1 MRDYDKGTSL
11 ELVKNGKATAVRY
24 FPEDGVIIR
33 TSGRQR
39 VAYLVDQEPTDEEL
53 FLWATKCT
61 LPIGAFRIR
70 HYMIDFSHEAK
81 RLPDGLLY
89 PNGIR
94 LRIFPELMG
103 KIDVYLTKGD
113 TYLEEFTVTPRHRV
127 ATMDDA
133 IAELANQ
140 GVL

>member
-11 ELVKNGKATAVRY
+11 ELMKNGKATAVRY

-53 FLWATKCT
+53 FLWAAKGD

-70 HYMIDFSHEAK
+70 HYLIDFSHKAK
-81 RLPDGLLY
+81 RLSDGLLY

-94 LRIFPELMG
+94 LQIFHELMG
-103 KIDVYLTKGD
+103 TLDVYLTKGD
-113 TYLEEFTVTPRHRV
+113 TYLEEFTVTPRHPV

-133 IAELANQ
+133 IAELAYQ
-140 GVL
+140 GIL

>member
-1 MRDYDKGTSL
+1 MRNYDKGTSL

-33 TSGRQR
+33 TSGRKR

-53 FLWATKCT
+53 FLWATKGD

-70 HYMIDFSHEAK
+70 HYLIDFSHEAK
-81 RLPDGLLY
+81 RLSDGLLY

-94 LRIFPELMG
+94 LQIFPELMG
-103 KIDVYLTKGD
+103 TLDVYLTKGD
-113 TYLEEFTVTPRHRV
+113 TYLEEFTVTPRHPV
-127 ATMDDA
+127 VTVDDA
-133 IAELANQ
+133 IAELAYH

>member
-1 MRDYDKGTSL
+1 MRNYDKGTSL
-11 ELVKNGKATAVRY
+11 ELVKNGKETAVRY

-39 VAYLVDQEPTDEEL
+39 LAYLVDHEPTDEEL
-53 FLWATKCT
+53 FLWATKGD
-61 LPIGAFRIR
+61 LPIGTFRIR
-70 HYMIDFSHEAK
+70 HYLIDFSHEAK
-81 RLPDGLLY
+81 RLSDGLLY

-94 LRIFPELMG
+94 LQIFPELMG
-103 KIDVYLTKGD
+103 TIDVFLTKGD
-113 TYLEEFTVTPRHRV
+113 TYLEEFMVTPRHPV

-133 IAELANQ
+133 IAELAYQ

>member
-1 MRDYDKGTSL
+1 MQDYTKETSL
-11 ELVKNGKATAVRY
+11 ELVKDGKATTVRY

-39 VAYLVDQEPTDEEL
+39 VAYLIDQEPTDEEL
-53 FLWATKCT
+53 FLWANKGE

-70 HYMIDFSHEAK
+70 HYMIDFSHKAK

-94 LRIFPELMG
+94 LQIFPELMG
-103 KIDVYLTKGD
+103 KLDVYLIKGD
-113 TYLEEFTVTPRHRV
+113 TYLEEFTVTPSHPV
-127 ATMDDA
+127 PTMDDA

-140 GVL
+140 GIL

>member
-39 VAYLVDQEPTDEEL
+39 VAYLVDPEPTDEEL
-53 FLWATKCT
+53 FLWATKGT

-81 RLPDGLLY
+81 RLSDGLLY

-94 LRIFPELMG
+94 LQIFPELMG
-103 KIDVYLTKGD
+103 TLDVYLTKGD
-113 TYLEEFTVTPRHRV
+113 TYLEEFTVTPRHPV
-127 ATMDDA
+127 TTVDDA
-133 IAELANQ
+133 IAELAYQ

>member
-11 ELVKNGKATAVRY
+11 ELVKNGKCTTVRY
-24 FPEDGVIIR
+24 LPEDGVIIR

-53 FLWATKCT
+53 FLWATKGE

-70 HYMIDFSHEAK
+70 HYLIDFGHEAK
-81 RLPDGLLY
+81 RLSDGLLY
-89 PNGIR
+89 PNGVR
-94 LRIFPELMG
+94 LQIFPELMG
-103 KIDVYLTKGD
+103 TLDVYLTKGD
-113 TYLEEFTVTPRHRV
+113 TYLEEFTVTPRHPV
-127 ATMDDA
+127 ATVDDA
-133 IAELANQ
+133 IAELAYQ

>member
-11 ELVKNGKATAVRY
+11 ELVKGGKCTTVRY

-39 VAYLVDQEPTDEEL
+39 VAYLADQEPTDEEL
-53 FLWATKCT
+53 FLWATKGE

-70 HYMIDFSHEAK
+70 HYLSDFSHKAK
-81 RLPDGLLY
+81 RLSDGLLY

-94 LRIFPELMG
+94 LQIFHELMG
-103 KIDVYLTKGD
+103 TLDVYLTKGD
-113 TYLEEFTVTPRHRV
+113 TYLEEFMVTPSHTVT
-127 ATMDDA
+127 TMDDA
-133 IAELANQ
+133 IAELAHQ
-140 GVL
+140 GIL

>member
-11 ELVKNGKATAVRY
+11 ELVKDGKATTVRH

-53 FLWATKCT
+53 FLWVAKGAP
-61 LPIGAFRIR
+61 PIGAFRIR

-89 PNGIR
+89 PNGVR
-94 LRIFPELMG
+94 LQIFPELMG
-103 KIDVYLTKGD
+103 NLNVYLTKGD
-113 TYLEEFTVTPRHRV
+113 TYLEEFSVTPHHTVTTV
-127 ATMDDA
+127 DDA
-133 IAELANQ
+133 ISELAYR
-140 GVL
+140 GIL